1 MKVGNWVYVPFS
13 MDGEAGNYVYL
24 GQVIHTEEN
33 GVRVHFTDASV
44 ENDVEGGEEFWTDFP
59 PSHCGYVVDKDG
71 DTNETPGGSGKG
83 EERRLQ
89 EYLRQVKS
97 NTDPK
102 KSTWTGESGS

>member
-44 ENDVEGGEEFWTDFP
+44 ENDVEGDEEFWTDFP
-59 PSHCGYVVDKDG
+59 PSHCTVGMSSIRMEIQ
-71 DTNETPGGSGKG
+71 TRLPEEAGKG
-83 EERRLQ
+83 KRDDC
-89 EYLRQVKS
+89 K
-97 NTDPK
+97 NI
-102 KSTWTGESGS
+102 

>member
-71 DTNETPGGSGKG
+71 DTNERRKR
-83 EERRLQ
+83 ERGR
-89 EYLRQVKS
+89 E
-97 NTDPK
+97 T
-102 KSTWTGESGS
+102 TAIIFEAG